1 MAKLVVHTIQSAG
14 KGVGKRAPSSTADE
28 LLAWPHLPGRAVPEG
43 RPPGHTEAPK
53 PVLTKG

>member
-28 LLAWPHLPGRAVPEG
+28 LLAWPRLPGRAVPEG

-53 PVLTKG
+53 PVLT